1 MSNPLTHSS
10 TKIFLSSQ
18 GSSLVLNS
26 NTLNTDISFY
36 FQPLLLSNSDK
47 SHFVIGL
54 EQASIP
60 VSINMVNSTNNTLT
74 INGNSYS
81 IPAGNYTITEVITL
95 LNAYF
100 NTFNITFTY
109 SANTNLITTTAT
121 AGSFT
126 INSTTTGK
134 NLGFVAGTYTSPYR
148 NLSVVNLTSTLGI
161 IIQLENV
168 QTPNRDN
175 SGSNGATLARIPITC
190 GTQKILQYFNATPFF
205 SQISNRELTY
215 VRVRLL
221 NDDYSPLD
229 LVGRPDWFIVL
240 RVDFTEK
247 NFPEEEPSLITQ
259 QRRDL
264 ERILLEA
271 EINAPK

>member
-10 TKIFLSSQ
+10 TKIFLSSN
-18 GSSLVLNS
+18 GSNLVYNS
-26 NTLNTDISFY
+26 TTLNTDISFY
-36 FQPLLLSNSDK
+36 FQPLLLSNSDR

-60 VSINMVNSTNNTLT
+60 VSINMVNATNNTLT

-81 IPAGNYTITEVITL
+81 IPAGNYTISDIITL

-100 NTFNITFTY
+100 TTFNVTFAY
-109 SANTNLITTTAT
+109 NANTNLITTTAT

-134 NLGFVAGTYTSPYR
+134 NLGFEAGTYASPYT
-148 NLSVVNLTSTLGI
+148 NLKVVNLTSTLGI
-161 IIQLENV
+161 IIQVQNV

-205 SQISNRELTY
+205 SQISNRDLTY

-221 NDDYSPLD
+221 NDDYTPLD
-229 LVGRPDWFIVL
+229 LVGNPDWFVVL

-247 NFPEEEPSLITQ
+247 NLPEETPSLIVQ
-259 QRRDL
+259 QRKDL
-264 ERILLEA
+264 ENALLEA
-271 EINAPK
+271 QINAPD

>member
-10 TKIFLSSQ
+10 AKIFLSSQ
-18 GSSLVLNS
+18 GSNLVLNS
-26 NTLNTDISFY
+26 TTINTDISFY
-36 FQPLLLSNSDK
+36 FPPLLLSNADK
-47 SHFVIGL
+47 SHFTIGL
-54 EQASIP
+54 ESVSIP
-60 VSINMVNSTNNTLT
+60 ISINMVNSKNNTIT
-74 INGNSYS
+74 INGNTYS
-81 IPAGNYTITEVITL
+81 IPAGNYTISEVIVL
-95 LNAYF
+95 LNTYF

-109 SANTNLITTTAT
+109 STNTNLITTTAT

-134 NLGFVAGTYTSPYR
+134 NLGMVAGTYTSPYT

-161 IIQLENV
+161 IIQIENV

-190 GTQKILQYFNATPFF
+190 GVQKILQFYNPTPFF

-215 VRVRLL
+215 MRVRLL

-229 LVGRPDWFIVL
+229 LVGKPDWFITI

-247 NFPEEEPSLITQ
+247 NLPEEVPSLITQ
-259 QRRDL
+259 QRKDL
-264 ERILLEA
+264 EQALIQA
-271 EINAPK
+271 ELNASN

>member
-10 TKIFLSSQ
+10 AKIFLSSQ
-18 GSSLVLNS
+18 GSNLVLNS
-26 NTLNTDISFY
+26 TTINTDISFY
-36 FQPLLLSNSDK
+36 FTPLLLSNTDK

-54 EQASIP
+54 ESASIP
-60 VSINMVNSTNNTLT
+60 VSINMVNSKNNTIT

-81 IPAGNYTITEVITL
+81 IPAGNYTISEVLVL
-95 LNAYF
+95 LNTYF

-109 SANTNLITTTAT
+109 STNTNLITTTAT

-134 NLGFVAGTYTSPYR
+134 NLGFVAGTYTSPYT

-161 IIQLENV
+161 IIQIENV

-215 VRVRLL
+215 MRVRLL

-229 LVGRPDWFIVL
+229 LVGKPDWFITI

-247 NFPEEEPSLITQ
+247 NLPEEVPSLITQ
-259 QRRDL
+259 QRKDL
-264 ERILLEA
+264 EQALIQA
-271 EINAPK
+271 ELNTSN

>member
-10 TKIFLSSQ
+10 TKIFLSTQ
-18 GSSLVLNS
+18 GSSLVYNS
-26 NTLNTDISFY
+26 ATLNTDISFY

-60 VSINMVNSTNNTLT
+60 VSINMINSTNNTIT
-74 INGNSYS
+74 INTNTYS
-81 IPAGNYTITEVITL
+81 IPAGNYTISQVIVL
-95 LNAYF
+95 LNAFF
-100 NTFNITFTY
+100 NTFNVSFTY
-109 SANTNLITTTAT
+109 SANTNLITTSAV

-134 NLGFVAGTYTSPYR
+134 NLGFVAGTYSSPYT
-148 NLSVVNLTSTLGI
+148 NLRVVNLTSTLGI
-161 IIQLENV
+161 VIQLENV

-205 SQISNRELTY
+205 SQIANRELTY
-215 VRVRLL
+215 LRVRLL
-221 NDDYSPLD
+221 NDDYTPLN
-229 LVGRPDWFIVL
+229 LVGNPDWFLVV
-240 RVDFTEK
+240 RVDFSERIM
-247 NFPEEEPSLITQ
+247 PEMEPSFITLQRQELAKIQ
-259 QRRDL
+259 QENL
-264 ERILLEA
+264 
-271 EINAPK
+271 

>member
-10 TKIFLSSQ
+10 TKIFLSSN
-18 GSSLVLNS
+18 GSNLVYNS
-26 NTLNTDISFY
+26 TTLNTDISFY

-100 NTFNITFTY
+100 TTFNVTFAYNT
-109 SANTNLITTTAT
+109 NTNLITTTAT
-121 AGSFT
+121 AGSF
-126 INSTTTGK
+126 IVNSTTTGK
-134 NLGFVAGTYTSPYR
+134 NLGFAAGSYSSPYT
-148 NLSVVNLTSTLGI
+148 NLKVVNLTSTLGI
-161 IIQLENV
+161 IIQVQNV

-205 SQISNRELTY
+205 SQISNRDLTY

-221 NDDYSPLD
+221 NDDYTPLD
-229 LVGRPDWFIVL
+229 LVGNPDWFVVL
-240 RVDFTEK
+240 RVDFSEK
-247 NFPEEEPSLITQ
+247 NLPEESPSLIAQ
-259 QRRDL
+259 QRKDL
-264 ERILLEA
+264 ENALLEA
-271 EINAPK
+271 QINASD

>member
-18 GSSLVLNS
+18 GSNLVYNS
-26 NTLNTDISFY
+26 NTINTDISFY

-60 VSINMVNSTNNTLT
+60 VSINMVNSLNNQVS
-74 INGNSYS
+74 INGNDYS
-81 IPAGNYTITEVITL
+81 IPAGNYTISEVITL
-95 LNAYF
+95 LNAFYT
-100 NTFNITFTY
+100 TFNITFTY
-109 SANTNLITTTAT
+109 NSNTNKITITAT

-126 INSTTTGK
+126 INSTTMTK
-134 NLGFVAGTYTSPYR
+134 LLGFVAGGYTSPAVMPK
-148 NLSVVNLTSTLGI
+148 VVNLTSTLGI
-161 IIQLENV
+161 VIQIENV

-190 GTQKILQYFNATPFF
+190 GTKKILQYFNATPFF
-205 SQISNRELTY
+205 SQIANRDLTY
-215 VRVRLL
+215 LRVRLL

-229 LVGRPDWFIVL
+229 LVGQPDWFVVI

-247 NFPEEEPSLITQ
+247 IMPEETPSLITL
-259 QRRDL
+259 QRKGL
-264 ERILLEA
+264 EKLQFENQSLI
-271 EINAPK
+271 K

>member
-18 GSSLVLNS
+18 GSNLVYNS
-26 NTLNTDISFY
+26 STLNTDISFY
-36 FQPLLLSNSDK
+36 FQPL
-47 SHFVIGL
+47 V
-54 EQASIP
+54 
-60 VSINMVNSTNNTLT
+60 

-81 IPAGNYTITEVITL
+81 IPAGNYTITQVVTL

-100 NTFNITFTY
+100 NTFSITFTY

-121 AGSFT
+121 AGSF
-126 INSTTTGK
+126 IVNSTTTGK
-134 NLGFVAGTYTSPYR
+134 NLGFAAGTYTSPYT
-148 NLSVVNLTSTLGI
+148 NLKVVNLTSTLGI
-161 IIQLENV
+161 IIQVENV

-221 NDDYSPLD
+221 NDDYTPLN
-229 LVGRPDWFIVL
+229 LVGNPDWFVVL
-240 RVDFTEK
+240 PVDFSEK
-247 NFPEEEPSLITQ
+247 NLPNESESLITQ
-259 QRRDL
+259 QRKDL
-264 ERILLEA
+264 ENARLQAQI
-271 EINAPK
+271 IAPK

>member
-36 FQPLLLSNSDK
+36 FQPLLLSNADK

-60 VSINMVNSTNNTLT
+60 VSINMVNSKNDTIS
-74 INGNSYS
+74 INGNSYT
-81 IPAGNYTITEVITL
+81 IPAGNYVIADIITL
-95 LNAYF
+95 LNAFY
-100 NTFNITFTY
+100 TTYSITFTY

-134 NLGFVAGTYTSPYR
+134 NLGFVAGTYSSPYT
-148 NLSVVNLTSTLGI
+148 NLSVVNLPSTLGI

-247 NFPEEEPSLITQ
+247 NFPEEAPSLITQ
-259 QRRDL
+259 QRKDL
-264 ERILLEA
+264 EQILLNA
-271 EINAPK
+271 QIPAPK